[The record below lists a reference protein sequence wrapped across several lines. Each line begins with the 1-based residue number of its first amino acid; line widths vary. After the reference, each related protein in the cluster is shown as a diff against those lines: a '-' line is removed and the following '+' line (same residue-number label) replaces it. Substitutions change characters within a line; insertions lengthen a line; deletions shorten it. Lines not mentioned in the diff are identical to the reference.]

1 MTDRESIETGTTGGI
16 GDMADQIHPL
26 VEERMYVGGTLRSA
40 EGGKV
45 FDNVESGHRTGDW
58 RVRRRQWSGYGR
70 CHSGGK
76 GGLRRR
82 VLGGA
87 TTTVG
92 PVASANFMP
101 PSNVM
106 RLRSRRPSGPRSA
119 RRRAPCMASS
129 STRRSNTCSTQQIW
143 WNVTNGRKIS
153 ARLEFLGIPTRRTL
167 RREAAGVAACI
178 TPWNAP
184 MQVNLAKL
192 SAALGAGCTAILKP
206 APDTPWSATALG
218 RLAAEETDMPAGVL
232 NVVPTSD
239 NSVAQR
245 LAEDPRVDVVS
256 FTGSTVVGRHL
267 MAVAAPTVKN
277 VFLELG
283 GKSACIVCDD
293 APLDEVAMSTA
304 FGSSAQAGQGCSIN
318 TRLLVQRGVYEQM
331 VEKVSRTAFR
341 SVVYGDPAD
350 PAVYMGPLISR
361 RQRERVLSYIE
372 LGQSEGARLV
382 TGGRRPVAMKSGYFV
397 SRRSFADVDP
407 GVAAGPGGDLGPVL
421 CIIPFET
428 DTEAVQIA
436 NGTIYGLAAQVES
449 RVARTSRSHIAHR
462 LRAGNVNVN
471 GGLYHAP
478 DSPFGGYKQ
487 SGIGR
492 KMGVLGFDEYTEVKL
507 LAYGQR

>member
-1 MTDRESIETGTTGGI
+1 
-16 GDMADQIHPL
+16 MADQIHPF
-26 VEERMYVGGTLRSA
+26 VEERVYIGGTLRSA

-45 FDNVESGHRTGDW
+45 FDNVSPVTEQVIGVCADASGRDMEDAIAAARVAFDEESWW
-58 RVRRRQWSGYGR
+58 RDHDLRARCLRQLHAALER
-70 CHSGGK
+70 HAPEI
-76 GGLRRR
+76 RETIRAE
-82 VLGGA
+82 VGA
-87 TTTVG
+87 TEGSLHGVQFDTSIKHLLYAADLVERYQWEKDLG
-92 PVASANFMP
+92 
-101 PSNVM
+101 
-106 RLRSRRPSGPRSA
+106 
-119 RRRAPCMASS
+119 
-129 STRRSNTCSTQQIW
+129 ST
-143 WNVTNGRKIS
+143 
-153 ARLEFLGIPTRRTL
+153 EFLGIPTRRTL

-218 RLAAEETDMPAGVL
+218 RLAAEETDMPAGVF

-239 NSVAQR
+239 NSVAQK
-245 LAEDPRVDVVS
+245 LVEDRRVDVVS

-277 VFLELG
+277 IFLELG

-293 APLDEVAMSTA
+293 APLDEVAMIAA
-304 FGSSAQAGQGCSIN
+304 FGSCAQAGQGCSIN
-318 TRLLVQRGVYEQM
+318 TRLLVQRGIYDEM
-331 VEKVSRTAFR
+331 VEKVGGAFR

-350 PAVYMGPLISR
+350 PAVYMGPLINR
-361 RQRERVLSYIE
+361 RQYERVLSYIE

-382 TGGRRPVAMKSGYFV
+382 TGGRRPAAMKSGYFV
-397 SRRSFADVDP
+397 EPTVFADVDP
-407 GVAAGPGGDLGPVL
+407 ASRLAQEEIFGPVL
-421 CIIPFET
+421 CVIPF
-428 DTEAVQIA
+428 DDDDDAVEIA

-449 RVARTSRSHIAHR
+449 GSLERSEAIARR

-471 GGLYHAP
+471 GGQYHAP

-492 KMGVLGFDEYTEVKL
+492 EMGVLGFDEYTEVKL

>member
-1 MTDRESIETGTTGGI
+1 
-16 GDMADQIHPL
+16 MADQIDPL
-26 VEERMYVGGTLRSA
+26 VEERLYIGGVLRSA

-45 FDNVESGHRTGDW
+45 FDNVSPVTEQVIGVCADASGRDMEDAIVAARVAFDEESWW
-58 RVRRRQWSGYGR
+58 RDHDLRARCLRQLHAALER
-70 CHSGGK
+70 HAPEIK
-76 GGLRRR
+76 ETIRAE
-82 VLGGA
+82 VGA
-87 TTTVG
+87 TEGSLHGVQFDTSIKHLLYAADLVERYEWEKDLG
-92 PVASANFMP
+92 LSD
-101 PSNVM
+101 
-106 RLRSRRPSGPRSA
+106 
-119 RRRAPCMASS
+119 
-129 STRRSNTCSTQQIW
+129 
-143 WNVTNGRKIS
+143 
-153 ARLEFLGIPTRRTL
+153 FLGIPTRRIL

-206 APDTPWSATALG
+206 APDTPWTATALA
-218 RLAAEETDMPAGVL
+218 RLAAEETDVPAGVL

-239 NSVAQR
+239 NAVAQM
-245 LAEDPRVDVVS
+245 LAEDLRVDVVS
-256 FTGSTVVGRHL
+256 FTGSTAVGRHL

-293 APLDEVAMSTA
+293 APLDEVAMIAA
-304 FGSSAQAGQGCSIN
+304 FGSCAQAGQGCSIN
-318 TRLLVQRGVYEQM
+318 TRLLVQRRVYTEM
-331 VEKVSRTAFR
+331 VEKVKGAFE

-350 PAVYMGPLISR
+350 PAVYMGPLINR
-361 RQRERVLSYIE
+361 RQHERVLSYIE

-382 TGGRRPVAMKSGYFV
+382 TGGHRPPAMKTGYFV
-397 SRRSFADVDP
+397 EPTIFADVDP
-407 GVAAGPGGDLGPVL
+407 RSRLAQEEIFGPVL
-421 CIIPFET
+421 CIIPF
-428 DTEAVQIA
+428 DDDDEAVEIA

-449 RVARTSRSHIAHR
+449 RSLDRAEAIAHR

-492 KMGVLGFDEYTEVKL
+492 EMGVLGFDEYTEVKL
-507 LAYGQR
+507 LAYGQREGAGQQ